1 MMPLRTESASEK
13 KTKVVENFLCFPTVA
28 YTPKPDK
35 ENKSYR
41 YGKTAHRHR
50 IPARMNTCTTLD
62 MMIEIVPLLINY
74 IHPLQPPHTDQK

>member
-35 ENKSYR
+35 VIAMGR
-41 YGKTAHRHR
+41 QHTG
-50 IPARMNTCTTLD
+50 
-62 MMIEIVPLLINY
+62 IEF
-74 IHPLQPPHTDQK
+74 QQG